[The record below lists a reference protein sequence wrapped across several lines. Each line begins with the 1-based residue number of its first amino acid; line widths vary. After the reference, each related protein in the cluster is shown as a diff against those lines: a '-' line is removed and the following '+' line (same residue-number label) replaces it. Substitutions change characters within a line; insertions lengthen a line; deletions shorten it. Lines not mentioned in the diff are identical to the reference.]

1 MRKKYKIAL
10 ITIIISLMGYW
21 GIKEYTS
28 ELSHALPRD
37 SDTEFQKGS
46 KIKKQNLSSNQVE
59 SLYKLCK
66 VWGYTKYHHPDIIS
80 GNINWDAELFRVMP
94 NVLKAK
100 SADEVNIAILD
111 WLKNFPVNAETE
123 ILKED
128 SEQWIKLQEEN
139 GNKELDA
146 SWIQDAD
153 YLGTELSRYLCNV
166 SELYIS
172 DRNNSYASFEEIGT
186 VSFENEKIYPVS
198 DGDMGMY
205 LLGLFRFWN
214 IYEYYSPNVEIT
226 TEDWDVVLKNSIPKI
241 AKVDDYKSYAKTI
254 AEVVAQTGD
263 AHSVVIDQEKFLYY
277 YYGKY
282 FLPCDIKII
291 ENQVIVTQV
300 DRSEKKLLPGDVLL
314 NVDGMSLED
323 RIKEQKKYHAL
334 PEENK
339 MLNQLKPALLQSKGR
354 KADVQ
359 ILRGEERKTIQ
370 IDTLKYQYEYE
381 NPLPNAIMDSYDIG
395 YIDPSSLE
403 QGDLEKLMKEF
414 ENTDGLIVDLRFYPS
429 TEITYLLNEYIN
441 PEQKRFAYISLPNQA
456 IPGAFYNQEVMSG
469 SGTLKALGND
479 VRTFEPYT
487 KKVILLMDEGTQS
500 QSEFAIMS
508 LRQAPNT
515 TVLGNPSTGADGN
528 FTVENLPGN
537 IMIPIT
543 GLGVYTPEG
552 EQTQRCGLQPD
563 VECNQTIKGILSGK
577 DELIEKA
584 IKLIRE

>member
-1 MRKKYKIAL
+1 MRKRSKIAF
-10 ITIIISLMGYW
+10 ITIIILLLGFL
-21 GIKEYTS
+21 GIKEYSS
-28 ELSHALPRD
+28 EISHALPRN

-46 KIKKQNLSSNQVE
+46 KIKKQDLSSNQVE

-66 VWGYTKYHHPDIIS
+66 VWGYTKYHHPDIIA

-111 WLKNFPVNAETE
+111 WLNNFPVNVKTE
-123 ILKED
+123 ISKED
-128 SEQWIKLQEEN
+128 SEQWIKLQKEN
-139 GNKELDA
+139 GNKVLDT
-146 SWIQDAD
+146 SWIQDVD
-153 YLGTELSRYLCNV
+153 YLGAELSRYLCSM

-172 DRNNSYASFEEIGT
+172 DRTNSYASFEEIGT
-186 VSFENEKIYPVS
+186 VSFENEEIYPVS

-226 TEDWDVVLKNSIPKI
+226 TEDWDVVLKQAIPKI
-241 AKVDDYKSYAKTI
+241 AHVEDYRSYAKTI
-254 AEVVAQTGD
+254 AEVVAKTGD
-263 AHSVVIDQEKFLYY
+263 SHTVVIDQDKFLYY
-277 YYGKY
+277 YYGEY

-291 ENQVIVTQV
+291 EDRVVVTQV
-300 DRSEKKLLPGDVLL
+300 KQSEKQILPGDILL
-314 NVDGMSLED
+314 SINGMSLED
-323 RIKEQKKYHAL
+323 RIEEQKKYHAL
-334 PEENK
+334 SEENK
-339 MLNQLKPALLQSKGR
+339 MLNQLKSTLLQSKGG

-359 ILRGEERKTIQ
+359 ISRGGKRKTIQ

-381 NPLPNAIMDSYDIG
+381 NPLPNAIMDSYNIG

-441 PEQKRFAYISLPNQA
+441 PEQKQFAYVSLPNQA
-456 IPGAFYNQEVMSG
+456 IPGAFYNQEMMSG

-479 VRTFEPYT
+479 IRTFESYAG
-487 KKVILLMDEGTQS
+487 KVILLMDEGTQS

-508 LRQAPNT
+508 LRQAPNA
-515 TVLGNPSTGADGN
+515 TVLGNSSIGADGN
-528 FTVENLPGN
+528 ITVVTLPGT

-563 VECNQTIKGILSGK
+563 VECYQTIEGILLGK

-584 IKLIRE
+584 IKLIQE